1 MERALLRFA
10 GLLFL
15 IFGLLTFVWTLSTG
29 WLTGTLSPGVIFTGL
44 LSLIFGLSMFVMALL
59 ADRMG
64 AVKRAFLHGTG
75 LLFLFM
81 GLLLFIGA
89 SLEGQIL
96 WSLVFLAIAIGGAY
110 LAYYPYKHMTNFV
123 ARPATGKDVFYDE
136 KGLYYDIRGK
146 PYLFKWDE
154 IKEYRILD
162 VMEIDMYPLTVT
174 DQLSPISRF
183 VKDIV
188 RYIAWRK
195 IDPEYASTG
204 IMKLGTVQFIKKDGS
219 SIVLTHVLNPYR
231 LIPIFDK
238 YIKESNQK
246 KEYHM

>member
-1 MERALLRFA
+1 MKRALLRFV

-15 IFGLLTFVWTLSTG
+15 IFGLLTFVGTLSAG
-29 WLTGTLSPGVIFTGL
+29 RLTGTLSAGLIFTGL

-75 LLFLFM
+75 LFSLFM
-81 GLLLFIGA
+81 GLLLFVGA

-154 IKEYRILD
+154 INEYKILD

-174 DQLSPISRF
+174 DQLSPIS
-183 VKDIV
+183 
-188 RYIAWRK
+188 
-195 IDPEYASTG
+195 
-204 IMKLGTVQFIKKDGS
+204 
-219 SIVLTHVLNPYR
+219 
-231 LIPIFDK
+231 
-238 YIKESNQK
+238 
-246 KEYHM
+246 